1 MSGVGMTA
9 IAGGDDEA
17 MLKNAGI
24 GALSG
29 AATGAL
35 VGGVTNGC
43 IALKNKQTFWTGSPK
58 VPAPSQAIRPPLKDD
73 GPKIKPVELKSPEPL
88 ADLPSSRTPNTTPM
102 SKGKMGVEMTL
113 QQLREQG
120 VNNAVTEV
128 AYDLNGVRGRFDIGY
143 YDVKKDVF
151 NLIEVKTGL
160 NARYT
165 HNQMINYPQI
175 MNQHPS
181 VVFHGGKAEMM
192 MSTTGYSVG
201 TQVTNYNFII
211 FHYYF

>member
-1 MSGVGMTA
+1 MNEIILTEKEYEFLQHFLVKNNFPIEILKAGVPPR
-9 IAGGDDEA
+9 
-17 MLKNAGI
+17 
-24 GALSG
+24 
-29 AATGAL
+29 L
-35 VGGVTNGC
+35 V
-43 IALKNKQTFWTGSPK
+43 
-58 VPAPSQAIRPPLKDD
+58 
-73 GPKIKPVELKSPEPL
+73 
-88 ADLPSSRTPNTTPM
+88 
-102 SKGKMGVEMTL
+102 
-113 QQLREQG
+113 
-120 VNNAVTEV
+120 
-128 AYDLNGVRGRFDIGY
+128 
-143 YDVKKDVF
+143 
-151 NLIEVKTGL
+151 L